1 MPIEVRSQAGTSVTA
16 TRAPDRRIPEFL
28 EPGFGCSGGRLVR
41 DPARSKGVPLYRDR
55 NPAMASV

>member
-1 MPIEVRSQAGTSVTA
+1 MTA